1 MQSEALKSSDT
12 ILNSAVAWDAQ
23 AIVAQQQGDYSAVV
37 YAKRKAISC
46 NKYDLAEYT
55 DYLDKLLAGAEQY
68 NQAGQMENAQL
79 CLQEAQ
85 QIPLYLADVQAN
97 TSALAW
103 KITDKPQLELR
114 SKRQ

>member
-1 MQSEALKSSDT
+1 M
-12 ILNSAVAWDAQ
+12 
-23 AIVAQQQGDYSAVV
+23 

-46 NKYDLAEYT
+46 NQYDLAEYT

-85 QIPLYLADVQAN
+85 QIPLYLADVQAK

-103 KITDKPQLELR
+103 KITDKPQLELPQEYMNKLAALR
-114 SKRQ
+114 K